1 MIYLLKFGASF
12 LLPPGVFFV
21 GYLFVATGQKVSY
34 PKSSGGS
41 FFGNNPVLPFV
52 HFLCI
57 QYAYEQAGEY
67 L

>member
-12 LLPPGVFFV
+12 LLPPGVFCLPLGF
-21 GYLFVATGQKVSY
+21 GYLFVAKGQKDSY

-57 QYAYEQAGEY
+57 
-67 L
+67 